1 MAIRIYDTASRNKEE
16 FHPQHGNR
24 VNFYSCGPTVYDY
37 FHIGNARPLIMFD
50 IFRRYLEYRGYE
62 VNYIVN
68 ITDIDDKI
76 INRANREGIAP
87 QEVAKRF
94 TEAFFE
100 GIDQLGVRRATVHP
114 FATQSIGD
122 MIALIRLLIERGH
135 AYQLDGDVYFDI
147 RSFPSYGKLSGRNL
161 DELQA
166 GARVEV
172 NDRKHGPLDFALWKA
187 SKPGEPSWE
196 SPWGPGRPGWHIECS
211 AMAMRYA
218 GGSLDIHAGGQDL
231 IFPHH
236 ENEIAQAEAATGQ
249 PFVRYWMHNGF
260 LDIEGEKM
268 SKSLGNFLTVRDI
281 LKKYDP
287 MAIRTFFLLKHY
299 RSPIDFS
306 EERMQEARA
315 AFLRLK
321 RAWERLERLQPGNG
335 DKSADGDSPELEA
348 IRQNRANMEEA
359 LDDDFNTA
367 KAMGHFFE
375 IARIINQIDD
385 AAPVPVA
392 AIDAAREVFTVLGTD
407 VFGLDFTART
417 ETGGLADGVIGILID
432 LRREARAAKNFA
444 LADTIRKRL
453 AELGVQLEDRPE
465 GTTWKTE

>member
-1 MAIRIYDTASRNKEE
+1 MTIRIYNTATRTKENFRPRN
-16 FHPQHGNR
+16 GNQ
-24 VNFYSCGPTVYDY
+24 VNFYCCGPTVYDY

-50 IFRRYLEYRGYE
+50 IFRRYLEYRGYS

-76 INRANREGIAP
+76 INRANTEGIGW
-87 QEVAKRF
+87 QDVAKKYSD
-94 TEAFFE
+94 AFFD
-100 GIDQLGVRRATVHP
+100 GLDRLGVRRATVHP
-114 FATQSIGD
+114 FATAHIND
-122 MIALIRLLIERGH
+122 MIALIKTLVDKNH
-135 AYQLDGDVYFDI
+135 AYESGGDVYFDI
-147 RSFPSYGKLSGRNL
+147 ASFPSYGKLSGR
-161 DELQA
+161 DIEQLQA

-172 NDRKHGPLDFALWKA
+172 GDRKRHPLDFALWKT

-211 AMAMRYA
+211 AMSMRYA

-236 ENEIAQAEAATGQ
+236 ENETAQSEAATGT
-249 PFVRYWMHNGF
+249 PFAMYWMHNGF

-281 LKKYDP
+281 LDKYDP

-306 EERMQEARA
+306 EERMKEAQT

-321 RAWERLERLQPGNG
+321 NAYEKIGRALASHNQEEIT
-335 DKSADGDSPELEA
+335 SAGTDDTISNLGREMTD
-348 IRQNRANMEEA
+348 A

-367 KAMGHFFE
+367 RSIGCLFE
-375 IARIINQIDD
+375 IARIVNQTPETGNAALSVLSSARALFDD
-385 AAPVPVA
+385 
-392 AIDAAREVFTVLGTD
+392 IGSG
-407 VFGLDFTART
+407 VFGLDFTT
-417 ETGGLADGVIGILID
+417 QVDTSGLTGDLMKLFID
-432 LRREARAAKNFA
+432 LRAEARKTKNFA
-444 LADTIRKRL
+444 LADAIRNRL
-453 AELGVQLEDRPE
+453 AGLGITLEDHPD
-465 GTTWKTE
+465 GTTWKIG